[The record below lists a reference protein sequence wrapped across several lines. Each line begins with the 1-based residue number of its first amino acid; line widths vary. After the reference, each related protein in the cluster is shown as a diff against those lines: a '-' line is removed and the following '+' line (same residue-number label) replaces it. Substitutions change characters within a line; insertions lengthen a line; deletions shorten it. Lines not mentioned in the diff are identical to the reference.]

1 MKAVRRSARHAFLEV
16 CVETG
21 AAVLGV
27 TVNGWFV
34 P

>member
-1 MKAVRRSARHAFLEV
+1 MKAERRSARHAFLAV